1 MLLTSPIPV
10 SVQILY
16 RFQRLH
22 CFPKLNLESVLVNH
36 NKFVD
41 NFLIFL
47 VLKFHDH
54 RLDSLTF
61 INFSK

>member
-1 MLLTSPIPV
+1 
-10 SVQILY
+10 
-16 RFQRLH
+16 LH